1 MGIDETTPKLELE
14 DIQSIILRR
23 RPSPYCGCHVLLKI
37 EDASQGRELLNK
49 LRPYVLSAAEYGGQD
64 TWMALVITYA
74 GLVALEV
81 PESSLASFPAAFRDG
96 MAARSSIVGDTGESS
111 PERWDRPYG
120 TGDIHVAVTLL
131 STTHEI
137 WQANLEKARAVL
149 ASLPGVTLLARE
161 DFEQSP
167 GQRTPFGYKDGISF
181 PNIIGNR
188 VSPIA
193 DEEEPIAA
201 GEFIFGYPGEA
212 GRMLAMPQPALLGRN
227 GTFVSFRKLHSKVA
241 AFRRFLKANAT
252 PTMSAE
258 LLAAKMVGRWPSG
271 APLMLAPEQDAPEL
285 GSDLQQMNNFK
296 YAQDPKGLR
305 CPIGAHIRRM
315 NPRDTELE
323 VMTNVKIHRI
333 IRHGTIY
340 GPPLPENVTEDDGK
354 ERGVFFIFLNAKAP
368 DTFEFL
374 KREWINSGNF
384 LGLGAEEDPIAGG
397 HTGTGMFTIPMR
409 PIRRRLQGLE
419 RFTVTRGGEY
429 GFLPSL
435 SALRWLASSPA
446 ERATTTSVFR
456 EGRDG

>member
-1 MGIDETTPKLELE
+1 MGIDQTTPKLELE
-14 DIQSIILRR
+14 DIQSIVLRR

-37 EDASQGRELLNK
+37 EDASQGRELLNQ
-49 LRPYVLSAAEYGGQD
+49 LRPYVLSAAGYGGQD

-81 PESSLASFPAAFRDG
+81 PESSVASFPEAFRNG
-96 MAARSSIVGDTGESS
+96 MAASAAIVGDTGESS
-111 PERWDRPYG
+111 PEHWDRPYG
-120 TGDIHVAVTLL
+120 TGDIHIAVTLL
-131 STTHEI
+131 STTSDI
-137 WQANLEKARAVL
+137 FQANLEKARAVL

-161 DFEQSP
+161 DFAQSP

-181 PNIIGNR
+181 PNIVGNG
-188 VSPIA
+188 VNPIA

-271 APLMLAPEQDAPEL
+271 APLMLSPEQDAPEL
-285 GSDLQQMNNFK
+285 GSDLQRMNNFT
-296 YAQDPKGLR
+296 YSEDPKGLR
-305 CPIGAHIRRM
+305 CPMGAHIRRM
-315 NPRDTELE
+315 NPRDTALE

-340 GPPLPENVTEDDGK
+340 GPPLPEDVMNDDGK
-354 ERGVFFIFLNAKAP
+354 ERGVFFIFLSAKAP
-368 DTFEFL
+368 TTFEFL
-374 KREWINSGNF
+374 KREWIHSGNF
-384 LGLGAEEDPIAGG
+384 LGLGTEEDPIAGE
-397 HTGTGMFTIPMR
+397 HTGTGMFTIPMK

-446 ERATTTSVFR
+446 ERATATS
-456 EGRDG
+456 GLTGGT

>member
-1 MGIDETTPKLELE
+1 MGIDHTTPKLELE
-14 DIQSIILRR
+14 DIQSILLRR

-64 TWMALVITYA
+64 TWMVLVITYA

-81 PESSLASFPAAFRDG
+81 PESSLASFPAGFRNG
-96 MAARSSIVGDTGESS
+96 MAASAAVVGDTGESS

-120 TGDIHVAVTLL
+120 TGDIHIAVTLL
-131 STTHEI
+131 STTNEI
-137 WQANLEKARAVL
+137 FQSNLEKARAVL
-149 ASLPGVTLLARE
+149 ATLPGVTLLARE
-161 DFEQSP
+161 DFAQSP
-167 GQRTPFGYKDGISF
+167 GERTPFGYKDGISF
-181 PNIIGNR
+181 PNIIGNGINP
-188 VSPIA
+188 VA

-241 AFRRFLKANAT
+241 AFRRFLNANAT
-252 PTMSAE
+252 PTLSAE

-285 GSDLQQMNNFK
+285 GSDLQRMNHFT
-296 YAQDPKGLR
+296 YVQDPKGLR

-315 NPRDTELE
+315 NPRDTELQ

-340 GPPLPENVTEDDGK
+340 GPPLPENVMDDDGK
-354 ERGVFFIFLNAKAP
+354 ERGIFFIFLSAKAP
-368 DTFEFL
+368 ETFEFL

-384 LGLGAEEDPIAGG
+384 LGLGAEEDPIAGE
-397 HTGTGMFTIPMR
+397 HSETGMFTIPMK
-409 PIRRRLQGLE
+409 PIRRRLHGVE

-435 SALRWLASSPA
+435 SALGWLASSPA
-446 ERATTTSVFR
+446 ERAKDTS
-456 EGRDG
+456 GLPGGA

>member
-1 MGIDETTPKLELE
+1 MGISQTTPKLELE
-14 DIQSIILRR
+14 DIQSIVLRR

-37 EDASQGRELLNK
+37 EDASQGRELLSQ
-49 LRPYVLSAAEYGGQD
+49 LQPYVLSAAGYDGQD

-81 PESSLASFPAAFRDG
+81 PEPSLASFPEAFRKG
-96 MAARSSIVGDTGESS
+96 MAASAVVVGDTGESS
-111 PERWDRPYG
+111 PEHWDRPYG
-120 TGDIHVAVTLL
+120 TGDIHIAVTLL
-131 STTHEI
+131 STTSDI
-137 WQANLEKARAVL
+137 FQANLEKARAVL
-149 ASLPGVTLLARE
+149 DLLPGVTLLARE
-161 DFEQSP
+161 DFAQSP
-167 GQRTPFGYKDGISF
+167 GERTPFGFKDGISF
-181 PNIIGNR
+181 PNIVGNGINP
-188 VSPIA
+188 VA

-285 GSDLQQMNNFK
+285 GSDLQRMNNFT

-305 CPIGAHIRRM
+305 CPMGAHIRRM
-315 NPRDTELE
+315 NPRDTALE

-340 GPPLPENVTEDDGK
+340 GPPLPEDVMDDDGK
-354 ERGVFFIFLNAKAP
+354 ERGIFFIFLSANAP
-368 DTFEFL
+368 TTFEFL
-374 KREWINSGNF
+374 KREWIHSGNF
-384 LGLGAEEDPIAGG
+384 LGLGAEEDPIAGEHG
-397 HTGTGMFTIPMR
+397 GTGMFTIPMR

-419 RFTVTRGGEY
+419 RFTITRGGEY

-446 ERATTTSVFR
+446 ERAKATSDVP
-456 EGRDG
+456 GGA